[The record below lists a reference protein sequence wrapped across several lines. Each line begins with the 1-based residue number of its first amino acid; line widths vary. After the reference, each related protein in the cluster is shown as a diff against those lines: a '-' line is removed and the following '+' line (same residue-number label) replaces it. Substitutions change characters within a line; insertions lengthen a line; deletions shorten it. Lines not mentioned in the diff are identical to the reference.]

1 MLLTGGFENGSDG
14 RLAETNGVIDC
25 GQSFENRM
33 VKCGIKLVGSD
44 VVFRHYYREVLHD
57 RCPMQRM
64 VDVFPLIFCGNGS
77 SVLHPG
83 AIREFDNAGEEGR
96 IVDGCVFSEVPRL
109 VVGDH
114 AGEIE

>member
-1 MLLTGGFENGSDG
+1 
-14 RLAETNGVIDC
+14 
-25 GQSFENRM
+25 
-33 VKCGIKLVGSD
+33 
-44 VVFRHYYREVLHD
+44 
-57 RCPMQRM
+57 M
-64 VDVFPLIFCGNGS
+64 VDVIPLTFCGNGS